1 VLYLAEVQKKA
12 KILGT
17 SKVEFK
23 LLACQRSEHSWSAV
37 SEELVVAPDDV
48 PQNSG
53 ALVLVDLSSSRQVQ
67 RYSDAGRQ
75 LVSILQNFSRLQDK
89 FKTQEEEIEQWKQSL
104 TYQSQ
109 ELNRRE
115 MEMEARQEQLQ
126 QMEEDFEKLEQ
137 QRREI
142 ETAREEVN
150 KLQEEFQRKSEELE
164 GAWAHLNGEQRRFEE
179 QKDAVQGVAGLS
191 EEQTS
196 HLQEI
201 VNRLSG
207 AIAPTDDVR
216 TQLNTAF
223 ELINNQQASLDE
235 QWQTLEQERSENQQ
249 AQDDLDSQK
258 QEFQERWNAWHESQ
272 AAWVEAKAA
281 LDAKQSTIALKQ
293 EVLDSLNQR
302 LQQQGDLKNRLVNI
316 TNDAGI
322 TTVSDKID
330 VKALE
335 EMPITQLQA
344 TVQNLRQEWEKNS
357 RFVSSQ
363 EEELTLQQQD
373 IEKIKARINEASEYD
388 RLSLENELSDEQES
402 YRMLYETLVG
412 QRRNLHE
419 REAVLRKHEAILA
432 RREGLP
438 IEDGQGSDI
447 DLEPVISQITELES
461 QLDEEIAAVQQ
472 QISQLRGE
480 AESQEADVNQRADE
494 QNNVLNQLK
503 QQEQEFQDWRASVA
517 ERWGTINKAQ
527 QVLEMFQASVN
538 AFREKLEAIEQVTG
552 KFQETSD
559 YQLQAISE
567 MQQVVQSLSAES
579 PQFATSQG

>member
-1 VLYLAEVQKKA
+1 MLYLAEVQKKA

-53 ALVLVDLSSSRQVQ
+53 ALVLVDLSASRQVQ

-142 ETAREEVN
+142 ETAQEEVQ
-150 KLQEEFQRKSEELE
+150 KLQQEFEGKSQDLE
-164 GAWAHLNGEQRRFEE
+164 GAWAHLKGEQRRFEE
-179 QKDAVQGVAGLS
+179 QKESIRGTAGLS
-191 EEQTS
+191 AEQTS
-196 HLQEI
+196 HLQAI

-216 TQLNTAF
+216 AQLNEAF
-223 ELINNQQASLDE
+223 DLITNQQTSLDE
-235 QWQTLEQERSENQQ
+235 QWQALDHERHDNQQ
-249 AQDDLDSQK
+249 AQDDLDRQK
-258 QEFQERWNAWHESQ
+258 QDLQNRWTVWHDAQ

-281 LDAKQSTIALKQ
+281 LNAKQKEISLRQ
-293 EVLDSLNQR
+293 EVLDRLNQR
-302 LQQQGDLKNRLVNI
+302 LQQQSDLKSRLVNI
-316 TNDAGI
+316 TSEAGV
-322 TTVSDKID
+322 TTISDKVD

-335 EMPITQLQA
+335 EMPIAQLQT

-357 RFVSSQ
+357 RFVNSQ
-363 EEELTLQQQD
+363 EEELTLQQQE
-373 IEKIKARINEASEYD
+373 IEKIKAHINEANEYD

-447 DLEPVISQITELES
+447 DLEPVISKITELES
-461 QLDEEIAAVQQ
+461 QLNEEIGAIQQ
-472 QISQLRGE
+472 QISQLQNE
-480 AESQEADVNQRADE
+480 VSSQEGETNQRADE
-494 QNNVLNQLK
+494 QANLLNQLK
-503 QQEQEFQDWRASVA
+503 QDEQEFQDRRASVA
-517 ERWGTINKAQ
+517 ERWGNINKAQ
-527 QVLEMFQASVN
+527 HVLDMLQSSIT
-538 AFREKLEAIEQVTG
+538 AFREKLEAIQQLIG
-552 KFQETSD
+552 QFQETND

-567 MQQVVQSLSAES
+567 MQQVVQSLSSES

>member
-1 VLYLAEVQKKA
+1 MLYLAEVQKKA

-37 SEELVVAPDDV
+37 SEELVSAPDDV

-53 ALVLVDLSSSRQVQ
+53 ALVLVDLSASRQVQ

-150 KLQEEFQRKSEELE
+150 QLQAEFQRKSEELE
-164 GAWAHLNGEQRRFEE
+164 GAWAHLNGEQRRLEE
-179 QKDAVQGVAGLS
+179 QKDDIQGAAGLS
-191 EEQTS
+191 AEQTA
-196 HLQEI
+196 HLQDI

-216 TQLNTAF
+216 AQLNTAF
-223 ELINNQQASLDE
+223 ELINSQQASLDE
-235 QWQTLEQERSENQQ
+235 QWQSLEHERNENQQ
-249 AQDDLDSQK
+249 AQDEFDRQK
-258 QEFQERWNAWHESQ
+258 QKLYDRWNAWHEAQ
-272 AAWVEAKAA
+272 AIWVDAKAA
-281 LDAKQSTIALKQ
+281 LDAKQSMIALKQ
-293 EVLDSLNQR
+293 EVLDNLNQR
-302 LQQQGDLKNRLVNI
+302 LQQQGELKNRLVTI
-316 TNDAGI
+316 TNDAGVA
-322 TTVSDKID
+322 TVSDKVD

-344 TVQNLRQEWEKNS
+344 TVQSLRQEWEKNS

-363 EEELTLQQQD
+363 EEELTLQQQE
-373 IEKIKARINEASEYD
+373 IEKIKSRMNEASEYD

-438 IEDGQGSDI
+438 IEDGQGSDV

-461 QLDEEIAAVQQ
+461 QLSEEVAAVQQ
-472 QISQLRGE
+472 HISQLQAE
-480 AESQEADVNQRADE
+480 ALDQETDVNQKANE
-494 QNNVLNQLK
+494 QNDLLNQLK
-503 QQEQEFQDWRASVA
+503 QQEQEFQDWRAAIA
-517 ERWGTINKAQ
+517 ERWGNINKAQ
-527 QVLEMFQASVN
+527 HVLDMFQTGVN
-538 AFREKLEAIEQVTG
+538 AVREKLEAIEQVAG

-559 YQLQAISE
+559 YQLQSISE
-567 MQQVVQSLSAES
+567 MQQVVQSLSADS
-579 PQFATSQG
+579 PQFAISQG